1 MAASGKG
8 CDKSERWGVG
18 DRGRRGRRWKTKEKK
33 KTKRRWVV
41 GMGVMKGKRKKAL
54 APKEKSEKVWSNS
67 RACCYLNPSRTA
79 WVVRGWRG
87 ILSSSRCDEN
97 IRRITFDN
105 DPCDGIF
112 TLHVW
117 WKQLLRDDG
126 FALPTAWSSRARW
139 PKLCVWR
146 WQFLKYLLVS
156 WCDSLVRKTQRQ
168 CLNISYLMIT
178 TFENDTYVVLSISVI
193 LKDSKTVP

>member
-1 MAASGKG
+1 MSGKRGKSAFCQTVAGKLVAASGKG

-18 DRGRRGRRWKTKEKK
+18 DRGRRGRRWRTKEKK
-33 KTKRRWVV
+33 KTKR
-41 GMGVMKGKRKKAL
+41 GMMKGKRKRIP

-79 WVVRGWRG
+79 WVLRGWRG
-87 ILSSSRCDEN
+87 ILSSSRYDEN

-117 WKQLLRDDG
+117 RKQLLRDDG
-126 FALPTAWSSRARW
+126 FALPTAWSSRARG
-139 PKLCVWR
+139 PKVCVWR
-146 WQFLKYLLVS
+146 WKFLKDDKFA
-156 WCDSLVRKTQRQ
+156 CA
-168 CLNISYLMIT
+168 LMR
-178 TFENDTYVVLSISVI
+178 FSRYE
-193 LKDSKTVP
+193 DSKAS

>member
-1 MAASGKG
+1 MCWEKRRRRRSKQRNRSLSGKRRKSAFCQTVAGKLVAASGKG

-18 DRGRRGRRWKTKEKK
+18 EEEEEGEQ
-33 KTKRRWVV
+33 KRRKRRREGD
-41 GMGVMKGKRKKAL
+41 GMRAMKGKRKRPAS
-54 APKEKSEKVWSNS
+54 KEKSEKVWSNS

-105 DPCDGIF
+105 DLCNGIF

-117 WKQLLRDDG
+117 RQQLLRDDG
-126 FALPTAWSSRARW
+126 F
-139 PKLCVWR
+139 V
-146 WQFLKYLLVS
+146 
-156 WCDSLVRKTQRQ
+156 
-168 CLNISYLMIT
+168 
-178 TFENDTYVVLSISVI
+178 
-193 LKDSKTVP
+193 

>member
-1 MAASGKG
+1 MCWEKRRRRRSGWGVKQRNRSLSGKRRKSAFCQTVGGKLVAASGKG

-18 DRGRRGRRWKTKEKK
+18 EEEEEGGEQKRRKRRRGGWI
-33 KTKRRWVV
+33 
-41 GMGVMKGKRKKAL
+41 GMRAMKGKRKRPAS
-54 APKEKSEKVWSNS
+54 KEKSEKVWSNS

-112 TLHVW
+112 ALHVW
-117 WKQLLRDDG
+117 RQQLLRDDG
-126 FALPTAWSSRARW
+126 F
-139 PKLCVWR
+139 V
-146 WQFLKYLLVS
+146 
-156 WCDSLVRKTQRQ
+156 
-168 CLNISYLMIT
+168 
-178 TFENDTYVVLSISVI
+178 
-193 LKDSKTVP
+193 